1 MVSWPDS
8 WKPSTAVN
16 SKVHRYGRPGREPR
30 GPGVPDAS
38 SHVLGVGQP
47 TLYLER
53 LEQVCSP
60 SLLVQ
65 MSILAEHREKS
76 GLGLQNVAL
85 SSYRV
90 STLLAPPHPQ
100 GRGTKATP
108 LPGFRGSQIGFQV
121 CQENTQGLE
130 LPTRTEQ
137 EDPAVWYLSGNSGTL
152 FYLQA
157 WAGAPNEASTL
168 YDPDPGPVLSGKA
181 MHISEPLVARATHC
195 HSPPLSSDTSRAR
208 ILVLT
213 GCRPEP
219 SPKTQN
225 FKEPQIGKQGSQK
238 MGTQTAGGGRG
249 GTGTG

>member
-60 SLLVQ
+60 SLLIQ

-76 GLGLQNVAL
+76 GLGLQNVAI

-100 GRGTKATP
+100 GRGTKVTP
-108 LPGFRGSQIGFQV
+108 LPGFRASQIGFQV
-121 CQENTQGLE
+121 CQENMQGLG

-137 EDPAVWYLSGNSGTL
+137 EDPAVWFGIFLETVGPSSTCKLGLRLPMKPALSMT
-152 FYLQA
+152 Q
-157 WAGAPNEASTL
+157 T
-168 YDPDPGPVLSGKA
+168 PVLS
-181 MHISEPLVARATHC
+181 LV
-195 HSPPLSSDTSRAR
+195 
-208 ILVLT
+208 
-213 GCRPEP
+213 
-219 SPKTQN
+219 
-225 FKEPQIGKQGSQK
+225 GKQCIF
-238 MGTQTAGGGRG
+238 RNH
-249 GTGTG
+249 